1 MSTLETS
8 HTGIASSVRSISKVI
23 RSERFPVAGVDLIDG
38 ALHLFLRTCVPGQIS
53 RRCPTMRV
61 YCGVVALAQ
70 GKTPGD
76 QVTIVCLTDHL
87 SELDSYKLNFFHPK
101 TNLSPRQE

>member
-8 HTGIASSVRSISKVI
+8 HAGIASSVRSISKVI

-61 YCGVVALAQ
+61 YLRGRGLSAGKNAWRDRLSILSDVPSQRLAAN
-70 GKTPGD
+70 K
-76 QVTIVCLTDHL
+76 
-87 SELDSYKLNFFHPK
+87 
-101 TNLSPRQE
+101 RRR

>member
-38 ALHLFLRTCVPGQIS
+38 ALHLFLRTCVPCACI
-53 RRCPTMRV
+53 
-61 YCGVVALAQ
+61 CGVVALAQ

-101 TNLSPRQE
+101 TSLSPRQE